1 MTQAM
6 RVLVLL
12 LVTATAACST
22 TDSRRDSANIA
33 RVNTQLGINYAQRGQ
48 FPTAL
53 DKLKRALKADDGQ
66 ANTHAAIAYVYQNMG
81 DMDLAEKHYR
91 RALRIDKEEPSLNN
105 NFAVF
110 LCERGRGP
118 DAETYFLTA
127 ATNPQYETPE
137 AAWSNAGRCLK
148 DYDLAKAETYLREAL
163 KINPDAPDALAQMA
177 IISFR
182 KGDYLRTR
190 AFLQRYN
197 LSKQSTPE
205 LLSLAALTEDALNNP
220 DAAAAYRLRLKRE
233 FPESDEAVNNTPNSR

>member
-1 MTQAM
+1 MTVMSRA
-6 RVLVLL
+6 LL
-12 LVTATAACST
+12 LVLVALVAACASSE
-22 TDSRRDSANIA
+22 SRRESANVA
-33 RVNTQLGINYAQRGQ
+33 RVNTQLGISYAQRGQ

-53 DKLKRALKADDGQ
+53 DKLKRALKADDSQ
-66 ANTHAAIAYVYQNMG
+66 SNTHAAIAYVYQNLG
-81 DMDLAEKHYR
+81 DMALAEKHYR

-118 DAETYFLTA
+118 EAETYFLTA
-127 ATNPQYETPE
+127 ATNPQYATPE

-148 DYDLAKAETYLREAL
+148 DYDLDKAETYLREAL
-163 KINPDAPDALAQMA
+163 KINPDAPDALGQMA
-177 IISFR
+177 VVSFR

-197 LSKQSTPE
+197 LAKQSTPE

-220 DAAAAYRLRLKRE
+220 EAAAAYRLRLKRE